1 MPARV
6 DAPLAVTW
14 LGHSSTLIELGGVRL
29 MTDPILRDRVGPL
42 VRIAPR
48 VPLQASCDIDAA
60 LISHLHADHADLRSL
75 RRLGTH
81 IIAPSGSAR
90 WLARNGLRDVEE
102 LRAGGETS
110 VGGLRISATPAR
122 HHGRRWRYGV
132 RADAIGFLLAGT
144 QACYFAGD
152 TDLYSGMSEL
162 AGSVDLA
169 LLPVWGW
176 GPRVG
181 PGHLDPVRAA
191 TAASMI
197 APRVAVPIHWGT
209 FVLGWPGKR
218 PADPALPA
226 RRFSELVSQV
236 APSVEV
242 RVLAPGAQTELAAER
257 RPPAGPRGA
266 A

>member
-1 MPARV
+1 MPARR

-14 LGHSSTLIELGGVRL
+14 LGHSSTLIELDGVRL
-29 MTDPILRDRVGPL
+29 MTDPILRERIGPL

-48 VPLQASCDIDAA
+48 VPPEPVRAIDAA
-60 LISHLHADHADLRSL
+60 LISHLHADHADLSSL
-75 RRLGTH
+75 RRLGAH

-102 LRAGGETS
+102 LRAGEETS
-110 VGGLRISATPAR
+110 VGPVRISATPAQ
-122 HHGRRWRYGV
+122 HHGRRWRYGAH
-132 RADAIGFLLAGT
+132 ADAIGFVAAGS
-144 QACYFAGD
+144 QGCYFAGD
-152 TDLYSGMSEL
+152 TDLYPGMSEL
-162 AGSVDLA
+162 AGSIDLA

-176 GPRVG
+176 GSRLG
-181 PGHLDPVRAA
+181 PGHLDPERAA

-218 PADPALPA
+218 PPDPALPA
-226 RRFSELVSQV
+226 RRFSELTARV

-242 RVLAPGAQTELAAER
+242 RVLAPGSRTELAEAPR
-257 RPPAGPRGA
+257 SPPGPRGRR
-266 A
+266 